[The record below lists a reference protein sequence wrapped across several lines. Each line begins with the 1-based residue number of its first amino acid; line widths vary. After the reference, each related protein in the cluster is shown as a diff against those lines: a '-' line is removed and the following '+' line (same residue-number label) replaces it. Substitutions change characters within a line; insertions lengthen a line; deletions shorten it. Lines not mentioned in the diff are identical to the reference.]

1 MLVVSGEAASEPVVS
16 AKTGTVYERRLL
28 EKYAAE
34 HSGREPQTD
43 HVLGEDE
50 IIAVR
55 TDPPAVRPRPPT
67 LTSIPALL
75 STFQNEWDALVL
87 ETFTLKQQHTQ
98 VRQELAQA
106 LYQND
111 AACRVIARLVRER
124 DEARQA
130 LATLQA
136 QVPATNAA
144 AAIGSDTQGGG
155 GSGARQE
162 APPAG
167 DRGTT
172 MDVDGAAG
180 DEEPR
185 SAEEKYYATAAET
198 AKRLSAVRM
207 KREAP
212 AGLVSAEAW
221 KTARVASV
229 VESLHTS
236 TKPGITSLQTDG
248 TGDLALTGAMD
259 NHAEVYSRSR
269 DLTLATL
276 KGHTKKLTAAVWAA
290 KGGSDLVSGGFGA
303 RIITGSADKSVRVW
317 VPKPGNAQAAE
328 GTAEALDLRAVGW
341 TKLCVIKEHAAEIA
355 GITVHPSGEYFATA
369 AVDGSWAI
377 HTIDGD
383 TIVSETL
390 GAPLTAIAYHPDG
403 MFLGIG
409 TAAGQVKVLDVRQR
423 QVLATLDASP
433 GSSGDP
439 APVRGLHFS
448 ENGYYFATTCDHE
461 VAIWDL
467 RKQKKSRSWT
477 CADLQ
482 DSPDTPPFAAPA
494 RFDGSGKYLA
504 IVHGRSLLVFKVK
517 GWQLLA
523 SVEMASAAAADG
535 SSDPKTHSTL
545 ADDAVEA
552 IDWIGSSSSAVA
564 GATKLNSLI
573 YFAPSENN

>member
-1 MLVVSGEAASEPVVS
+1 SGEAASEPVVS

-136 QVPATNAA
+136 QAPASAAAAAA
-144 AAIGSDTQGGG
+144 AAIGSDSQGDG
-155 GSGARQE
+155 GSGARLE

-172 MDVDGAAG
+172 MDVDGAA

-185 SAEEKYYATAAET
+185 GAEEKYYATAAET
-198 AKRLSAVRM
+198 AKRLSAARM

-212 AGLVSAEAW
+212 AGLASAEAW
-221 KTARVASV
+221 KTARLASV

-248 TGDLALTGAMD
+248 SGDLALTGAMD

-290 KGGSDLVSGGFGA
+290 TGGSGLASGGFGA

-317 VPKPGNAQAAE
+317 APKPGNAQAAE
-328 GTAEALDLRAVGW
+328 DTEEALDLRAVGW
-341 TKLCVIKEHAAEIA
+341 TKLC
-355 GITVHPSGEYFATA
+355 
-369 AVDGSWAI
+369 
-377 HTIDGD
+377 
-383 TIVSETL
+383 
-390 GAPLTAIAYHPDG
+390 
-403 MFLGIG
+403 
-409 TAAGQVKVLDVRQR
+409 
-423 QVLATLDASP
+423 
-433 GSSGDP
+433 
-439 APVRGLHFS
+439 
-448 ENGYYFATTCDHE
+448 
-461 VAIWDL
+461 
-467 RKQKKSRSWT
+467 
-477 CADLQ
+477 
-482 DSPDTPPFAAPA
+482 
-494 RFDGSGKYLA
+494 
-504 IVHGRSLLVFKVK
+504 
-517 GWQLLA
+517 
-523 SVEMASAAAADG
+523 
-535 SSDPKTHSTL
+535 
-545 ADDAVEA
+545 
-552 IDWIGSSSSAVA
+552 
-564 GATKLNSLI
+564 
-573 YFAPSENN
+573 